1 MIALLATLPA
11 NSATQAVSI
20 ALDKF
25 RSGYGAI
32 AGRQQLASCTVRFLL
47 HSSALTGE
55 EALEERNLHS
65 KKCCMLLTAL
75 LLAIHGNMAG
85 LSI

>member
-1 MIALLATLPA
+1 M
-11 NSATQAVSI
+11 
-20 ALDKF
+20 
-25 RSGYGAI
+25 
-32 AGRQQLASCTVRFLL
+32 ASCTVRFLL